1 MQKSVFC
8 LIEINSKEKKDMAK
22 FRPERID
29 GEEQPHIKAGLFK
42 IRIPFYHWRWSWPE
56 GIQGF
61 VLVAVALAAVGF
73 IQDGIG
79 ASPDV
84 AVLMVF
90 MFSMLYM
97 LHPTLGD
104 SVFPGWITAGIPL
117 TLGFLGNFEMGADRI
132 YALVALQLLVAFLFI
147 FLGASGLAK
156 KITSFV
162 PASVRGGVILAA
174 AITAVFNVVNPDTSR
189 LIGIEVSGIIGMVVC
204 IVILYSLKFAPFKNR
219 NWFFRL
225 ISKSGMLAGLIVAMV
240 VGVAIG
246 ELPMPVVEWGIS
258 PLPFGELF
266 ANFTVFGLGFPS
278 LQFFIDAAPWAIL
291 LYLIA
296 FGEIVVTQTVIKEA
310 GEVRKD
316 EIVDYNVNRTN
327 VIIGI
332 RNAILAL
339 IAPYPPMAGPNWVG
353 GTVSTVERYKQG
365 KKGMNS
371 LHDGLSSFIFAMAV
385 AALARPLVTLLQP
398 VFPVAMLITLILTGF
413 ACAYVAIGMLK
424 NREDQGIAAIMSIII
439 FTRGAAEGLITGVVL
454 HILVSAYK
462 KYRKNGINEE

>member
-1 MQKSVFC
+1 MKKILLLASL
-8 LIEINSKEKKDMAK
+8 LI
-22 FRPERID
+22 
-29 GEEQPHIKAGLFK
+29 
-42 IRIPFYHWRWSWPE
+42 
-56 GIQGF
+56 F
-61 VLVAVALAAVGF
+61 VLVACGSEETQELDAARGFEIDGDGPLVYIFNAHPLEMIESTFDNLFVGGMNIVELSHILAGHLEA
-73 IQDGIG
+73 DGI
-79 ASPDV
+79 
-84 AVLMVF
+84 
-90 MFSMLYM
+90 
-97 LHPTLGD
+97 PTLVED
-104 SVFPGWITAGIPL
+104 RCVNARLYANDW
-117 TLGFLGNFEMGADRI
+117 GFYRSY
-132 YALVALQLLVAFLFI
+132 YAARYYLYD
-147 FLGASGLAK
+147 
-156 KITSFV
+156 
-162 PASVRGGVILAA
+162 VIE
-174 AITAVFNVVNPDTSR
+174 R
-189 LIGIEVSGIIGMVVC
+189 
-204 IVILYSLKFAPFKNR
+204 Y
-219 NWFFRL
+219 
-225 ISKSGMLAGLIVAMV
+225 
-240 VGVAIG
+240 
-246 ELPMPVVEWGIS
+246 
-258 PLPFGELF
+258 
-266 ANFTVFGLGFPS
+266 PS